1 MRVRMRNGQMSM
13 RVGMRL
19 IARIRKVVLML
30 MMLIVAMPMGVFGK
44 LVSML
49 MLLAHM
55 QPNAERHQCR
65 GAPKEHGRRLGP
77 YRQRERHAE

>member
-65 GAPKEHGRRLGP
+65 GAPKEHGRRLGR